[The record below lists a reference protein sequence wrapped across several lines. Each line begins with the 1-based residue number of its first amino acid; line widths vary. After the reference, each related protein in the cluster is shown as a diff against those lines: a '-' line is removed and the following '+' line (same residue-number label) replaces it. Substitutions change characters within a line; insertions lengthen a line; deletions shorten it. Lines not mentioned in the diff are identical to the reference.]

1 MGNETFIKI
10 DESKKTFDISNR
22 SWSSPINN
30 GLNLTRINVNAFS
43 RNDVT
48 QKFRSRLMEFALLQ
62 FGVKSNVPKLLQ
74 N

>member
-10 DESKKTFDISNR
+10 DELKKTFDISNR